1 MKHIRKFN
9 ESIDVVDPMMD
20 ALDFRE
26 KFSGQ
31 ITKNSRLDHEL
42 REIENNSTNQ
52 TEDYNIYEVYETD
65 EDVRRKVIIFGYF
78 KAISHEHSKIK
89 AAMFINKFGIAVSGY
104 YKSSLLT
111 SNDIKDAINDYYD
124 QIEDIKKT
132 INLIKNPI

>member
-26 KFSGQ
+26 KFSSQ

-65 EDVRRKVIIFGYF
+65 EDVRRR
-78 KAISHEHSKIK
+78 
-89 AAMFINKFGIAVSGY
+89 
-104 YKSSLLT
+104 
-111 SNDIKDAINDYYD
+111 
-124 QIEDIKKT
+124 
-132 INLIKNPI
+132 